1 MMGRVEP
8 RNLAKFFEVLSDL
21 ILIQICS
28 ALQEKPLRVA
38 IIAIALGKPRIMQQ
52 LQTCAQNKQLARCF
66 PAAAGPAS
74 QVSTENDS
82 ISGCGLFDF
91 GLLSPLTAPA
101 AAPSPN
107 KHTSRRTTSTAFKS
121 QVEPLY

>member
-1 MMGRVEP
+1 MGRVEP

-52 LQTCAQNKQLARCF
+52 LQLARCF